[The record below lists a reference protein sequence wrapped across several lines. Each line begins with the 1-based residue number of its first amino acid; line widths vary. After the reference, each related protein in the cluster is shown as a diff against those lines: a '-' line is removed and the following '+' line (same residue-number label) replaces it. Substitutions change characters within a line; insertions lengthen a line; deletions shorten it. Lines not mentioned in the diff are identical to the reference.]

1 MPPRLHSPSH
11 AGTGS
16 RIEHVLRNLGLV
28 LCGIILVVFALIGFF
43 FTFRGTP
50 IRTVRQMSRDNSAP
64 PVSSATFRETMELF
78 TGTPLLAGNQVAIMI
93 NGDQTYPRLWADLR
107 GAKKSITI
115 QLYYCNPGRMAEE
128 FKRIVTER
136 ARAGVR
142 VLFLYDTFGA
152 GPLPASYFSEL
163 RRAGV
168 LVAGFRPVKW
178 YALHK
183 IQQRSHI
190 RVVVVDGRIGYTGG
204 FGLDDKWFGDGRHK
218 GQWRD
223 SNVRFTGPAV
233 LQLQATFAAGWA
245 EATGE
250 LLTGSQYF
258 PFEPFVQQARGV
270 AGLMHT
276 APTLGSTAAERY
288 FALSIAGAEHTLYIS
303 NSYFVPDDDFR
314 SLLKKAAARGV
325 DVRILTAGPA
335 TDVKTTWY
343 AGRAR
348 YEELLAARVR
358 IFEYQP
364 VMMHAK
370 SLVADGLWSSV
381 GTMNFDNRSLAFN
394 DESNLNMLDREN
406 GATMDSIFLE
416 DLRYSREITLPEFR
430 KRPWREK
437 IWERIVNLASRAL

>member
-1 MPPRLHSPSH
+1 MKLRSH
-11 AGTGS
+11 NGTGL
-16 RIEHVLRNLGLV
+16 RIEHLVRNLAIV
-28 LCGIILVVFALIGFF
+28 LGAVMIAVFALIGFF

-50 IRTVRQMSRDNSAP
+50 IRSVRQMGRANSAP

-78 TGTPLLAGNQVAIMI
+78 TGTPLFAGNQVTIMI
-93 NGDQTYPRLWADLR
+93 NGDQTYPRLWSDLR
-107 GAKKSITI
+107 AAKHSITV

-128 FKRIVTER
+128 FKQIITER

-152 GPLPASYFSEL
+152 GPLPDSYFDEL

-168 LVAGFRPVKW
+168 EVAGFRPVKW
-178 YALHK
+178 YELHK
-183 IQQRSHI
+183 AQERSHI
-190 RVVVVDGRIGYTGG
+190 RVVVVDGHLGYTGG

-218 GQWRD
+218 NQWRD

-250 LLTGSQYF
+250 LLTGSQFF
-258 PFEPFVQQARGV
+258 PFEPFVEQARGV

-276 APTLGSTAAERY
+276 APTIGSTAAERY

-314 SLLKKAAARGV
+314 SLLMKAAARGV
-325 DVRILTAGPA
+325 DVRILTAGPV

-348 YEELLAARVR
+348 YEELLAAHVR

-394 DESNLNMLDREN
+394 DESNLNMLDRES
-406 GATMDSIFLE
+406 GAAMDSIFLE

-430 KRPWREK
+430 KRPWTEK
-437 IWERIVNLASRAL
+437 IWERIVTLAARVL